1 MKVIDPRYDAVR
13 VLIETGHIKSFP
25 DIFHYIPRTT
35 VYKDLGVNFNRFS
48 KAIYDPSMFRMEEL
62 KEIAELFGID
72 PKKMID
78 MAYEQTM
85 KVIRQKKKSVKEQN
99 PKVIEKP
106 TVP

>member
-25 DIFHYIPRTT
+25 DIFQYIPKTN

-48 KAIYDPSMFRMEEL
+48 RAIIDPSILKLGEL

-78 MAYEQTM
+78 MAYEQAM
-85 KVIRQKKKSVKEQN
+85 SVSRHKKKNLGQQKLN
-99 PKVIEKP
+99 PTEKP
-106 TVP
+106 NDL

>member
-78 MAYEQTM
+78 MAYEQAMTVVRHKKE
-85 KVIRQKKKSVKEQN
+85 KVTQQK
-99 PKVIEKP
+99 PDAIEKP
-106 TVP
+106 KGL